1 MADLQKIV
9 EDLSG
14 LTLLEA
20 AELTK
25 LLEAEVGRI
34 GCLRCDGRSSGGRAG
49 PGGGGGRGKD
59 GI

>member
-1 MADLQKIV
+1 MADLAKLV

-25 LLEAEVGRI
+25 MLET
-34 GCLRCDGRSSGGRAG
+34 
-49 PGGGGGRGKD
+49 K
-59 GI
+59 